1 MSRAPGVAVVVVAFG
16 LLLSDVKCQ
25 KYEVPEATVEI
36 LKPRGIKISIPDF
49 VEHISLVAFHVNI
62 NEEFQT
68 LAHGHYAQDVVKKKD
83 GRWTYHIPLIKPK
96 QGDVIYY
103 WIYAIIE
110 GLGYHALDKSY
121 TVTEGSPPPPP
132 PVTPDRIP
140 DPSGPC
146 QSSSSTKNRQGGLCR
161 GQIMLHKTFDNLDG
175 WSYEVFIGGSHLDDE
190 FTVFTKDSRV
200 SWLDNGKLY
209 IQPIMMEERYSEA
222 LVNIGTLNLEGCTS
236 PIPEECSR
244 QATGFLILP
253 PVMSARVK
261 SKNSFSFRYGTV
273 EIRAKLPRGDW
284 IVPELWLE
292 PANSNLGANWGRM
305 VLGMARGN
313 TDVATTENNRL
324 LEAGVLMNSSS
335 QYSQLTRDVRWG
347 QDFHTYR
354 LVWSHDR
361 LEFSVD
367 GQPLTTL
374 TSNSGL
380 KSSFFTEE
388 FYITLGVHVAGGRDF
403 PDSMRNKPWKNTHPK
418 RFVNF
423 WLDKQSWRPT
433 WDKDS
438 ALQIESVKVTAL

>member
-1 MSRAPGVAVVVVAFG
+1 MRYVHCNEVKEDATTPKEEGETDSACLLIPEDKEVRKLKIEQLRLTNENLAKDSYYKSLQILQLERA
-16 LLLSDVKCQ
+16 LKTRNSD
-25 KYEVPEATVEI
+25 
-36 LKPRGIKISIPDF
+36 
-49 VEHISLVAFHVNI
+49 
-62 NEEFQT
+62 
-68 LAHGHYAQDVVKKKD
+68 
-83 GRWTYHIPLIKPK
+83 
-96 QGDVIYY
+96 
-103 WIYAIIE
+103 
-110 GLGYHALDKSY
+110 Y
-121 TVTEGSPPPPP
+121 T
-132 PVTPDRIP
+132 
-140 DPSGPC
+140 
-146 QSSSSTKNRQGGLCR
+146 
-161 GQIMLHKTFDNLDG
+161 
-175 WSYEVFIGGSHLDDE
+175 SHLDDE

-433 WDKDS
+433 WDRDS

>member
-175 WSYEVFIGGSHLDDE
+175 WSYEVFIGGSHLYVHCNEVKEDATTPKEEGETDSACLLIPE
-190 FTVFTKDSRV
+190 DKEVRKLKIEQLRLTNENLEKDSYYK
-200 SWLDNGKLY
+200 SLQIL
-209 IQPIMMEERYSEA
+209 QLERA
-222 LVNIGTLNLEGCTS
+222 LKTRNSDYTS
-236 PIPEECSR
+236 H
-244 QATGFLILP
+244 L
-253 PVMSARVK
+253 
-261 SKNSFSFRYGTV
+261 
-273 EIRAKLPRGDW
+273 
-284 IVPELWLE
+284 
-292 PANSNLGANWGRM
+292 
-305 VLGMARGN
+305 
-313 TDVATTENNRL
+313 
-324 LEAGVLMNSSS
+324 
-335 QYSQLTRDVRWG
+335 
-347 QDFHTYR
+347 
-354 LVWSHDR
+354 
-361 LEFSVD
+361 VD
-367 GQPLTTL
+367 G
-374 TSNSGL
+374 
-380 KSSFFTEE
+380 
-388 FYITLGVHVAGGRDF
+388 
-403 PDSMRNKPWKNTHPK
+403 
-418 RFVNF
+418 
-423 WLDKQSWRPT
+423 
-433 WDKDS
+433 
-438 ALQIESVKVTAL
+438 